1 MKTLFTALIALIMS
15 VSSAVAQAAD
25 SSESGLE
32 LPRMVSLRSDLING
46 RSGPDTKYP
55 IEWIYKQKGMPVEI
69 INEFGLWRQIKDW
82 EGSECWVHKSM
93 LTGRRFVK
101 VTNLGENNIYNS
113 DDYGS
118 KVIAKVEDGV
128 IGEVKE
134 CKKGND
140 FCLIKFG
147 TIEGWVPKN
156 ILFGIYKDENINI

>member
-156 ILFGIYKDENINI
+156 ILFGIYKDENINT